1 MQTDFVAGLTYS
13 TPLTV
18 PSGAEAVS
26 QYLQNKTG
34 PLTSPGTDV
43 VAFLK
48 LTSQPSLNLNAST
61 ISAFQTAFPADWP
74 EAEYLGQCALLHFPG
89 VVWGKLIP
97 W

>member
-1 MQTDFVAGLTYS
+1 VISPMKTDFVAGLTYN

-18 PSGAEAVS
+18 PTGAEAVS

-48 LTSQPSLNLNAST
+48 LTSQSSLNLNTST
-61 ISAFQTAFPADWP
+61 ISAFQTAFPADWL
-74 EAEYLGQCALLHFPG
+74 EAEYLGESAPVHFSC
-89 VVWGKLIP
+89 VV
-97 W
+97 